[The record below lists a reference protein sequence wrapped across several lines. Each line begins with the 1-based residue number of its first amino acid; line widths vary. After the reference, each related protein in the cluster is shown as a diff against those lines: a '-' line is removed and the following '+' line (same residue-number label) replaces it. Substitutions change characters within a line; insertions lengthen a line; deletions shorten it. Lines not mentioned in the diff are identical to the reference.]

1 MQKMRIDS
9 YATEEKTFVNSMDSK
24 LIKKWMAEG
33 SRPGNF
39 EFFTN
44 RPDVVVGK
52 LPGKDAEVEYI
63 CPFCK
68 FYEIKTV
75 PMEKGKKKFKRP
87 EFECSK
93 CGKAIEVTNLKKGK

>member
-1 MQKMRIDS
+1 M
-9 YATEEKTFVNSMDSK
+9 NSMDSK
-24 LIKKWMAEG
+24 LIKKWLAEG
-33 SRPGNF
+33 LKPSEF

-44 RPDVVVGK
+44 RSDVVVGK
-52 LPGKDAEVEYI
+52 RPEKDAEVEYV

-87 EFECSK
+87 SFSCSK
-93 CGKAIEVTNLKKGK
+93 CGKTIEVSNLKKKK